1 MQPVTLKEK
10 AYLEI
15 RKLILNGVLKPG
27 EFLTE
32 RELVERLK
40 MSRTPIRSAME
51 RLEAEG
57 FINNSPNKGPIVAEI
72 SLKRAVDIYDF
83 RIALESHVV
92 RKLAAVQWNEGEG
105 SYQQLKE
112 NLREQKRFL
121 DEKNDVGFTKKDAQF
136 HQELASI
143 YGNEEIIEM
152 MEKIQDRLQLLALQV
167 FRKDALRLQRYYDDH
182 VEIFEL
188 ISQGS
193 GEEASKKMIQHLEIG
208 KGILISI

>member
-10 AYLEI
+10 AYYEI

-57 FINNSPNKGPIVAEI
+57 LINNSPNKGPIVAEI

-92 RKLAAVQWNEGEG
+92 KKLAVTQWDEE
-105 SYQQLKE
+105 SYRRLTD
-112 NLREQKRFL
+112 NLAEQKRFL
-121 DEKNDVGFTKKDAQF
+121 DEKNDVEFTKKDAEF
-136 HQELASI
+136 HQELAAI

-152 MEKIQDRLQLLALQV
+152 MEKIQDRLQLLALRV
-167 FRKDALRLQRYYDDH
+167 FRKDSLRLQRYYDDH
-182 VEIFEL
+182 VEILEL
-188 ISQGS
+188 ISKGS
-193 GEEASKKMIQHLEIG
+193 GEEASRKMIQHLEIG